1 MKVLVTGATGFIGG
15 NLARQLW
22 QRGFEVKA
30 LVRPGSNTLTIDDT
44 DIRQVHGDILDAG
57 SVASAMQDCQA
68 VFHCAAV
75 YSFWSKRPDLVHKTN
90 VEGTSIVLQAAR
102 QAGVAKVV
110 HTSTVS
116 TVGLPQEGL
125 GDEETPLDR
134 RQLVGHYKKSKYQA
148 ERLALEMA
156 DDGLPVV
163 VVNPTAPVGP
173 WDVKPTPTGGII
185 LDFMRGRIP
194 GYLDTGMNLVD
205 VEDVAA
211 GHISAME
218 VGEPG
223 QRYILGNRNVH
234 LKDML
239 RMLQDVTGKPA
250 PRLRLPYWL
259 ALGAGYIDQMVE
271 GSLMG
276 RQPRIPVEGL
286 KVAKH
291 PMYVSAEKSVRK
303 LGIPQQPV
311 EAALEKAVRWFIDHN
326 YVDTVSGAKIARPR
340 GDVGTP
346 KGAKQGVRTLH

>member
-44 DIRQVHGDILDAG
+44 DIRQVHGDILDAD
-57 SVASAMQDCQA
+57 SVARAMRDCQA

-90 VEGTSIVLQAAR
+90 VQGTANVLRAAR

-125 GDEETPLDR
+125 GDEETPLNPH
-134 RQLVGHYKKSKYQA
+134 QLVGHYKKSKYQA

-173 WDVKPTPTGGII
+173 WDVKPTPTGGIV

-239 RMLQDVTGKPA
+239 RMLQDVTGRPA

-259 ALGAGYIDQMVE
+259 AMGAGYLDQILE
-271 GSLMG
+271 GSLLG

-286 KVAKH
+286 KVARH
-291 PMYVSAEKSVRK
+291 PMYVSAQKAVGK
-303 LGIPQQPV
+303 LDIPQQPI

-326 YVDTVSGAKIARPR
+326 YVDAASGAKM
-340 GDVGTP
+340 TP

>member
-22 QRGFEVKA
+22 QRGFDVKA

-44 DIRQVHGDILDAG
+44 GISQIPGDILDAD
-57 SVASAMQDCQA
+57 SVARAMKDCQA

-90 VEGTSIVLQAAR
+90 VEGTSIVLQSAR
-102 QAGVAKVV
+102 QAGVDRVV

-116 TVGLPQEGL
+116 TIGLHHEGL
-125 GDEETPLDR
+125 DASANEDTPLDPAR
-134 RQLVGHYKKSKYQA
+134 LVGHYKKSKYRA
-148 ERLALEMA
+148 ERLALDMA
-156 DDGLPVV
+156 REGLPVV

-234 LKDML
+234 LKDMF
-239 RMLQDVTGKPA
+239 RMLQDVTGRTA
-250 PRLRLPYWL
+250 PKWRLPYWL
-259 ALGAGYIDQMVE
+259 ALWAGYVDQAVE
-271 GSLMG
+271 GSLLG
-276 RQPRIPVEGL
+276 RQPRVPLEGL

-291 PMYVSAEKSVRK
+291 PMYVSADKAVRQ
-303 LGIPQQPV
+303 LGQPQQPI
-311 EAALEKAVRWFIDHN
+311 EAALEKAVRWFTDHN
-326 YVDTVSGAKIARPR
+326 YVKPGPAPE
-340 GDVGTP
+340 
-346 KGAKQGVRTLH
+346 

>member
-22 QRGFEVKA
+22 QRGFDVKA

-44 DIRQVHGDILDAG
+44 GISQIPGDILDAD
-57 SVASAMQDCQA
+57 SVARAMKGCQA

-102 QAGVAKVV
+102 QAEVDRVV

-116 TVGLPQEGL
+116 TIGLHHEGL
-125 GDEETPLDR
+125 DASANEDTPLDPAR
-134 RQLVGHYKKSKYQA
+134 LVGHYKKSKYRA
-148 ERLALEMA
+148 ERLALDMA
-156 DDGLPVV
+156 REGLPVV

-234 LKDML
+234 LKDMF
-239 RMLQDVTGKPA
+239 RMLQDVTGRTA
-250 PRLRLPYWL
+250 PKWRLPYWL
-259 ALGAGYIDQMVE
+259 ALGAGYVDQAVE
-271 GSLMG
+271 GSLLG
-276 RQPRIPVEGL
+276 RQPRVPLEGL
-286 KVAKH
+286 KIAKH
-291 PMYVSAEKSVRK
+291 PMYVSADKAVRQ
-303 LGIPQQPV
+303 LGQPQQPI
-311 EAALEKAVRWFIDHN
+311 EAALEKAVRWFTDHN
-326 YVDTVSGAKIARPR
+326 YVKPGPASE
-340 GDVGTP
+340 
-346 KGAKQGVRTLH
+346 

>member
-1 MKVLVTGATGFIGG
+1 MRVLVTGATGFIGG

-22 QRGFEVKA
+22 QRGFDVKA

-44 DIRQVHGDILDAG
+44 DIRQVYGDILDAD
-57 SVASAMQDCQA
+57 SVARAMKGCQA
-68 VFHCAAV
+68 VFHCAAA

-116 TVGLPQEGL
+116 TIGLTYEGP
-125 GDEETPLDR
+125 GAPANEDTPMDPGR
-134 RQLVGHYKKSKYQA
+134 LVGHYKKSKYQA
-148 ERLALEMA
+148 EKLALEMA
-156 DDGLPVV
+156 REGLPVV

-239 RMLQDVTGKPA
+239 RMLQDVTGRPA
-250 PRLRLPYWL
+250 PKWRVPYWL
-259 ALGAGYIDQMVE
+259 ALGAGYLDQMVE
-271 GSLMG
+271 GSLIG

-291 PMYVSAEKSVRK
+291 PMYVSADKAVRQ
-303 LGIPQQPV
+303 LRQPQQPI
-311 EAALEKAVRWFIDHN
+311 EAALEKAVRWFTDHN
-326 YVDTVSGAKIARPR
+326 YVKTGPAQK
-340 GDVGTP
+340 
-346 KGAKQGVRTLH
+346 